1 MVTTTGDIAS
11 SRLSGKFAQALQDAI
26 NFLHTFQCPCL
37 APAEDALREL
47 IQSTQKPF
55 NVAVFGRMKTGKSSL
70 INALLG
76 ARLAITGTEEAT
88 ATINLISYTDDP
100 NLLEKFTVHWIGRP
114 SETFPLSEL
123 QRDWTGKTD
132 EVKGRVKQTRYI
144 QLYSDY
150 PSLKL
155 HEVIDTPGTGSDVV
169 EHEKAA
175 QDILKSFS
183 ELVANNGT
191 HPDALVYVF
200 PPVGR
205 ENDEEALQTFRA
217 GCLPGSDAY
226 NSVGVLH
233 KWDHIY
239 WENGGDFSEI
249 QHKADVL
256 KDAMNGLLANVF
268 PVSAPLATAAIL
280 LPDSFYNN
288 LMEVISEKGD
298 QIQVLL
304 KRDERWDR
312 DPQCQVVREIAG
324 DFLPW
329 QSFQIVVRE
338 CLKQQ
343 NCKIDEIRKRIFALS
358 GLPALRD
365 FLDRNFFAMGAIIR
379 QKQNIAKLEKIRAA
393 AIAAVDAERKR
404 AERETVYWNDL
415 FEQNNA
421 NLKLRAWIANK
432 RDENL
437 EEIKKYKSASVA
449 IDKMFLDGA
458 ISLTIKDMD
467 SLKWSETTGTDL
479 FSASEHDMIRQIFNY
494 FCGLT
499 ENVDFDLEALLSLSK
514 KLCMYG
520 QFYPDRMAK
529 IFAMHIQQRIIA
541 LSQCIYF
548 GEGED
553 RRS

>member
-1 MVTTTGDIAS
+1 MTAAGDIAS
-11 SRLSGKFAQALQDAI
+11 SRLLGKFAQTLQDAI

-37 APAEDALREL
+37 APAEEALREL
-47 IQSTQKPF
+47 LQSARKPF
-55 NVAVFGRMKTGKSSL
+55 NVAIFGRMKTGKSSL

-76 ARLAITGTEEAT
+76 APLAITGTEEAT

-100 NLLEKFTVHWIGRP
+100 QLLGKFTVHWIGRP
-114 SETFPLSEL
+114 PENFPLAEL

-169 EHEKAA
+169 EHENAA
-175 QDILKSFS
+175 RDILNSFS
-183 ELVANNGT
+183 ELAANNGT
-191 HPDALVYVF
+191 RPDALVYVF

-256 KDAMNGLLANVF
+256 KEAMHGLLANVF
-268 PVSAPLATAAIL
+268 PVSAPLGTAAQL
-280 LPDSFYNN
+280 LPDSFFNE
-288 LMEVISEKGD
+288 LMVLFSKKGD
-298 QIQVLL
+298 QINSLL

-312 DPQCQVVREIAG
+312 DPQCRAVREIAG

-329 QSFQIVVRE
+329 SSFQIIVRE

-343 NCKIDEIRKRIFALS
+343 DCGIAETRKRILALS

-379 QKQNIAKLEKIRAA
+379 QKQNVAKLEKIRAA
-393 AIAAVDAERKR
+393 AISAVDAERKR
-404 AERETVYWNDL
+404 AEVESIYWNDL
-415 FEQNNA
+415 FEQNIA
-421 NLKLRAWIANK
+421 NLKLRGWIANK
-432 RDENL
+432 RDENI
-437 EEIKKYKSASVA
+437 EKIKKYKSASVA
-449 IDKMFLDGA
+449 IDKMFVNGA
-458 ISLTIKDMD
+458 IRLTIKDMD
-467 SLKWSETTGTDL
+467 SLKWSETTGSGL
-479 FSASEHDMIRQIFNY
+479 FSGAEHGIIRQTFNY

-499 ENVDFDLEALLSLSK
+499 ENVGADLKALLPLAQ
-514 KLCMYG
+514 KLALYG
-520 QFYPDRMAK
+520 QFYPDCMAK
-529 IFAMHIQQRIIA
+529 NFAMHILQRIIA
-541 LSQCIYF
+541 LTKCVYF
-548 GEGED
+548 GEGEE
-553 RRS
+553 R